1 MDMENIDFN
10 WGKTVVKSVWQG
22 CVRAC
27 ACVCGCVRVRRG
39 WRTRDQ
45 EVECSSKQLR
55 DSLAARV
62 LMRGNSQLRS
72 TLGVWSAVVCLS
84 VV

>member
-27 ACVCGCVRVRRG
+27 ACVCGCV
-39 WRTRDQ
+39 RDQ